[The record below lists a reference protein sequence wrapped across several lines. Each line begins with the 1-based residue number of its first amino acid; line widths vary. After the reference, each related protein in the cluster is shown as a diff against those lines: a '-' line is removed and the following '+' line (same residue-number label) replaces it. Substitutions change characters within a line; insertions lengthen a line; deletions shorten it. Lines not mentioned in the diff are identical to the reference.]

1 MGMKGCILAG
11 GHGLSALGSRY
22 EGGRRRPIGPL
33 EDGMGGMKAATAI
46 PLPAAEGSSEEQE
59 VESEEPR
66 PLLNE
71 PPRFRLE

>member
-1 MGMKGCILAG
+1 MKGCILAG

-22 EGGRRRPIGPL
+22 EGGRRRPIGPF
-33 EDGMGGMKAATAI
+33 EDGAGGMKAATAI
-46 PLPAAEGSSEEQE
+46 AASAAASTEVQE

>member
-1 MGMKGCILAG
+1 MKGCILAG

-22 EGGRRRPIGPL
+22 EGGRRRQPIGPL
-33 EDGMGGMKAATAI
+33 EDGTGGMKAATAI
-46 PLPAAEGSSEEQE
+46 AASAAASTEVQE